1 MTMMP
6 EVETVVEED
15 LETLYRESIANP
27 CDCDH
32 EKCSQNCQGHH
43 LDLPA
48 VDTLRGIEH
57 PAGPGHSANPCPSGA
72 SWVVS
77 LSAQMQGGY
86 IPPSPRYLC
95 DSCKEFWSRNEVL
108 TVRAERL

>member
-1 MTMMP
+1 MLATD
-6 EVETVVEED
+6 TLIEED
-15 LETLYRESIANP
+15 LEVLLSESIANP

-32 EKCSQNCQGHH
+32 EQCSVNCMGHH

-48 VDTLRGIEH
+48 VDTLRGIAH
-57 PAGPGHSANPCPSGA
+57 PAGKGYSANPCPSSA

-77 LSAQMQGGY
+77 LSAELEGGF

-95 DSCKEFWSRNEVL
+95 DPCKEFWSRNEVL
-108 TVRAERL
+108 TIRAERL